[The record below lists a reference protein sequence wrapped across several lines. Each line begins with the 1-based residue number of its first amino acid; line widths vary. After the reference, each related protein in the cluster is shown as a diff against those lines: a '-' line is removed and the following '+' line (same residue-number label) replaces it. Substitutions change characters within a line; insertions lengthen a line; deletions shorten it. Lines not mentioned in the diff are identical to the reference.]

1 MSIKLVR
8 NENYKPFIETE
19 GYYDGTGLDEPPDFK
34 SNDDK
39 YWYEGIE
46 THLRLYHHNTLSS
59 SRRHANFVNVKWVVP
74 HPTLKNISEASF
86 L

>member
-8 NENYKPFIETE
+8 NENYKPFIEEE
-19 GYYDGTGLDEPPDFK
+19 GFFDGTGLVEPPEFK
-34 SNDDK
+34 QNNDK

-59 SRRHANFVNVKWVVP
+59 SRRHANFVNVKWVQLNVE
-74 HPTLKNISEASF
+74 KF
-86 L
+86 